1 MKRKKREGEE
11 LKVGDKNKNIRLLS
25 FFPSF
30 PSQNVCFTELVRK
43 NCENSS
49 FFSSHINIKR
59 ETLFSVE

>member
-11 LKVGDKNKNIRLLS
+11 LKIGDKNKNIRLLS

-43 NCENSS
+43 FFF

>member
-43 NCENSS
+43 
-49 FFSSHINIKR
+49 FFFFFFTYKYQTRDALFRRINR
-59 ETLFSVE
+59 G